1 MAGIKE
7 IRTRIKSVEQTL
19 KITNA
24 MYLISSANLRKA
36 KGRLDNTV
44 PYFTKIFKTI
54 AHILHHSPELEHDFF
69 DQRPDVE
76 PQARKVGYIV
86 VTGDKGLAGAYSHNV
101 LKLAQQRVEEEKN
114 LSLFLVGIVGRVYCQ
129 NRDIPFV
136 EDFNYVAQNPTM
148 RRAGEITDE
157 VVARFLSRELDEVYI
172 IYTEMVSALRLEV
185 REQKLL
191 PLVREDFPWD
201 KEDEPEYRQEI
212 RYIPSE
218 EAVLDNIVPNYIQ
231 GMIFGSLVES
241 YCSEQSARMTAMES
255 ASDNAKD
262 MLKKL
267 SLTYHRARQAA
278 ITQEITE
285 VAGGARNAR

>member
-157 VVARFLSRELDEVYI
+157 VVARFLSREL
-172 IYTEMVSALRLEV
+172 
-185 REQKLL
+185 
-191 PLVREDFPWD
+191 
-201 KEDEPEYRQEI
+201 
-212 RYIPSE
+212 
-218 EAVLDNIVPNYIQ
+218 
-231 GMIFGSLVES
+231 
-241 YCSEQSARMTAMES
+241 
-255 ASDNAKD
+255 
-262 MLKKL
+262 
-267 SLTYHRARQAA
+267 AA
-278 ITQEITE
+278 
-285 VAGGARNAR
+285 

>member
-76 PQARKVGYIV
+76 PQARRVGYIV

-101 LKLAQQRVEEEKN
+101 LKLAQQRVEGEKN

-129 NRDIPFV
+129 NRDIPFE
-136 EDFNYVAQNPTM
+136 EDFNYVAQNPTKLPQI
-148 RRAGEITDE
+148 R
-157 VVARFLSRELDEVYI
+157 RFLNYYLPP
-172 IYTEMVSALRLEV
+172 TL
-185 REQKLL
+185 KLL
-191 PLVREDFPWD
+191 NAYDRMDSAGVSGANIDGTKGRVENIMDTIVKSFDQQLDALFGDEALDISTDITVLEQMLAREG
-201 KEDEPEYRQEI
+201 
-212 RYIPSE
+212 
-218 EAVLDNIVPNYIQ
+218 L
-231 GMIFGSLVES
+231 GG
-241 YCSEQSARMTAMES
+241 
-255 ASDNAKD
+255 
-262 MLKKL
+262 
-267 SLTYHRARQAA
+267 
-278 ITQEITE
+278 TQMP
-285 VAGGARNAR
+285 G

>member
-101 LKLAQQRVEEEKN
+101 LKLAQQRVEGEKN

-172 IYTEMVSALRLEV
+172 IYTEMVSAW
-185 REQKLL
+185 KC
-191 PLVREDFPWD
+191 
-201 KEDEPEYRQEI
+201 
-212 RYIPSE
+212 
-218 EAVLDNIVPNYIQ
+218 
-231 GMIFGSLVES
+231 GSRSCCLWS
-241 YCSEQSARMTAMES
+241 GRTSHGTRRTSRNTGRRSAISPRRRRCWTTS
-255 ASDNAKD
+255 CPITS
-262 MLKKL
+262 
-267 SLTYHRARQAA
+267 RA
-278 ITQEITE
+278 
-285 VAGGARNAR
+285 